1 MTNSKLLF
9 SLLLAGTVGTVS
21 AQSLKDARAAIEAE
35 NYGKAKTILQK
46 LVSKQPK
53 NGDNY
58 FYLGQIYLVNDRA
71 DSAAAIFNQGLTND
85 PKATINNVGLGY
97 VDLMKKDKAGAE
109 SKFALAT
116 AKLGKKDYEPLL
128 EIGRAYINTPEPDY
142 AKALEYLTQA
152 KEKNKKDIA
161 IPLALGDAY
170 RGLKEGSLAYTSYG
184 EAMDIDP
191 NSVQAKVGQAVIVRG
206 AQAYDEAVTQLEA
219 VAAETPTYAPTY
231 RELAETYYQW
241 SKAPGT
247 SDEKYVELNKKGV
260 EQYKKYLEVAGD
272 NTLEAKI
279 RYADFL
285 VYARQYDELKTVS
298 EELAKNPDVDPKI
311 YRYLGY
317 IAFQSAKDYPKAMEY
332 LDLMFSKM
340 EKDRVIPLDY
350 MYLGMSQ
357 IAANSPKAAA
367 PTAAAGADSTATAV
381 DSATTAV
388 DSTTVVTAPVLT
400 PENEANIQ
408 KGIANIKK
416 AIEGD
421 KELLAE
427 VAELAF
433 AKYQD
438 QELQTAASLFE
449 LVAQYKDN
457 PTYLYDANYYAGEA
471 YYQIGAKEE
480 AASKNAEGVMVD
492 QEQKNKAIE
501 TLQKSITYLTVIETT
516 DNKEA
521 QDKYLINALYYK
533 AFAALTADN
542 LEQPKGD
549 FVPAFQK
556 LIDTINQRGAQE
568 KNKNY
573 LIDAYTYIG
582 LYHLLKAENPQ
593 AKTNFQKVI
602 ELDPANEAVQGY
614 LEALK

>member
-9 SLLLAGTVGTVS
+9 SLLLAGSVGTVS

-35 NYGKAKTILQK
+35 NYGKAKTILQQ
-46 LVSKQPK
+46 LVTKQPK

-71 DSAAAIFNQGLTND
+71 DSAATIFNQGLAAD

-97 VDLMKKDKAGAE
+97 VDLMKKDKASAE

-128 EIGRAYINTPEPDY
+128 EIGRAYINAPEPDY

-152 KEKNKKDIA
+152 KEKNKKDVA
-161 IPLALGDAY
+161 IPIALGDAY

-184 EAMDIDP
+184 DATDIDP

-206 AQAYDEAVTQLEA
+206 AQAFDEAITQLEA
-219 VAAETPTYAPTY
+219 IATETPTYAPTY
-231 RELAETYYQW
+231 RELAETYNQW
-241 SKAPGT
+241 SRLPGT

-272 NTLEAKI
+272 NSLEAKI

-285 VYARQYDELKTVS
+285 VYARQYDDLKVVS
-298 EELAKNPDVDPKI
+298 EELAQNPSVDPKI

-317 IAFQSAKDYPKAMEY
+317 IAFQKAKDYPKALEY
-332 LDLMFSKM
+332 LNQMFSKM

-350 MYLGMSQ
+350 MYLGMSE
-357 IAANSPKAAA
+357 IAANSPK
-367 PTAAAGADSTATAV
+367 PAAAGADSTATA
-381 DSATTAV
+381 
-388 DSTTVVTAPVLT
+388 APVLT
-400 PENEANIQ
+400 AENTANIQ
-408 KGIANIKK
+408 KGIADIKK
-416 AIEGD
+416 AIDLD
-421 KELLAE
+421 KELLGE
-427 VAELAF
+427 TAELAF
-433 AKYQD
+433 AKYQE

-449 LVAQYKDN
+449 LVASYTDN
-457 PTYLYDANYYAGEA
+457 KTYLFDANYYAGEA
-471 YYQIGAKEE
+471 YYQIGAKED
-480 AASKNAEGVMVD
+480 AASKNEEQVVVN
-492 QEQKNKAIE
+492 QELRDKAIAD
-501 TLQKSITYLTVIETT
+501 LQKAQTFLSVIETT

-549 FVPAFQK
+549 FVASFQK
-556 LIDTINQRGAQE
+556 LIETINQRGAQE

-573 LIDAYTYIG
+573 LIDANTYIG
-582 LYHLLKAENPQ
+582 LYYYVKQDLPKAKES
-593 AKTNFQKVI
+593 FQKVLAI
-602 ELDPANEAVQGY
+602 DPANEAVKGY
-614 LEALK
+614 LEGLK

>member
-9 SLLLAGTVGTVS
+9 SLLLAGSLGTVS

-35 NYGKAKTILQK
+35 NYGKAKTILQQ
-46 LVSKQPK
+46 LVTKQPK

-71 DSAAAIFNQGLTND
+71 DSAAAIFNQGLAAD

-97 VDLMKKDKAGAE
+97 VDLMKKDKASAE

-128 EIGRAYINTPEPDY
+128 EIGRAYIKAPEPDY

-161 IPLALGDAY
+161 IPIALGDAY

-184 EAMDIDP
+184 EATDIDP

-206 AQAYDEAVTQLEA
+206 AQAFDEAIGQLQTIA
-219 VAAETPTYAPTY
+219 TETPAYAPTY
-231 RELAETYYQW
+231 RELAETYNQW
-241 SKAPGT
+241 SRLPGT

-272 NTLEAKI
+272 NSLEAKI

-285 VYARQYDELKTVS
+285 VYARQYDDLKVVA
-298 EELAKNPDVDPKI
+298 EELAKNPSVDPKI

-317 IAFQSAKDYPKAMEY
+317 IAFQGKDYAKATEY
-332 LDLMFSKM
+332 LTQMFSKM

-350 MYLGMSQ
+350 MYAGL
-357 IAANSPKAAA
+357 ADVANKK
-367 PTAAAGADSTATAV
+367 V
-381 DSATTAV
+381 DA
-388 DSTTVVTAPVLT
+388 
-400 PENEANIQ
+400 
-408 KGIANIKK
+408 GIANIKK
-416 AIEGD
+416 AVDLD
-421 KELLAE
+421 KELLGE

-449 LVAQYKDN
+449 LVASYKDN
-457 PTYLYDANYYAGEA
+457 KTYFYDANYYAGEA
-471 YYQIGAKEE
+471 YFQIGSAEDRE
-480 AASKNAEGVMVD
+480 SKNEEQVVVN
-492 QEQKNKAIE
+492 QELRDKAIAD
-501 TLQKSITYLTVIETT
+501 LQKAQTFLSVIETT

-549 FVPAFQK
+549 FVAPFQK
-556 LIDTINQRGAQE
+556 LIETINQRGAQE
-568 KNKNY
+568 KHKNY
-573 LIDAYTYIG
+573 LVDANTYIG
-582 LYHLLKAENPQ
+582 LYYYVKQNLPKAKES
-593 AKTNFQKVI
+593 FQKVLAI
-602 ELDPANEAVQGY
+602 DPANEAVKGY
-614 LEALK
+614 LQGIK

>member
-9 SLLLAGTVGTVS
+9 SLLLAGSVGTVS

-35 NYGKAKTILQK
+35 NYGKAKTILQQ
-46 LVSKQPK
+46 LVTKQPK

-71 DSAAAIFNQGLTND
+71 DSAATIFSQGLAAD

-97 VDLMKKDKAGAE
+97 VDLLKKDKASAE

-116 AKLGKKDYEPLL
+116 AKLGKKDYEELL
-128 EIGRAYINTPEPDY
+128 EIGRAYINAPEPDY

-184 EAMDIDP
+184 DAMDIDP

-219 VAAETPTYAPTY
+219 IVAEAPTYAPTY

-241 SKAPGT
+241 SKMPGT

-272 NTLEAKI
+272 NSLEAKI

-317 IAFQSAKDYPKAMEY
+317 IAFQTSKDYPKALEY
-332 LDLMFSKM
+332 LNQMFSKM

-350 MYLGMSQ
+350 MYLGMAE
-357 IAANSPKAAA
+357 IATNSPK
-367 PTAAAGADSTATAV
+367 PDAAGADSTATA
-381 DSATTAV
+381 
-388 DSTTVVTAPVLT
+388 APALT
-400 PENEANIQ
+400 PENTANIQ

-433 AKYQD
+433 AKYQE
-438 QELQTAASLFE
+438 QEVQTAVSLFE
-449 LVAQYKDN
+449 LVGEYKDS
-457 PTYLYDANYYAGEA
+457 PYYFDSHYYAGEGN
-471 YYQIGAKEE
+471 YQLGFKKDTQAKD
-480 AASKNAEGVMVD
+480 AEGNYTN
-492 QEQKNKAIE
+492 QELRNEAIANFEKAQKELAI
-501 TLQKSITYLTVIETT
+501 IEAT

-533 AFAALTADN
+533 AFSALGADN
-542 LEQPKGD
+542 LEQPTGG
-549 FVPAFQK
+549 FVAPFQK
-556 LIDTINQRGAQE
+556 LIETINQRGTQE
-568 KNKNY
+568 KNKAY

-582 LYHLLKAENPQ
+582 LYHLIKAENPQ
-593 AKTNFQKVI
+593 AKTNFQKVL

-614 LEALK
+614 MESLK

>member
-357 IAANSPKAAA
+357 IAANSPKAVA

-388 DSTTVVTAPVLT
+388 DSAAVATAPAVT

-438 QELQTAASLFE
+438 QELQTAVSLFE
-449 LVAQYKDN
+449 LVGQYKDS
-457 PTYLYDANYYAGEA
+457 PYYFDSHYYAGEGN
-471 YYQIGAKEE
+471 YQIGFKKDSG
-480 AASKNAEGVMVD
+480 SKDAEGNYVN
-492 QEQKNKAIE
+492 QELRNGAIANFEKAQTE
-501 TLQKSITYLTVIETT
+501 LTIIETT

-533 AFAALTADN
+533 AFSALGADN
-542 LEQPKGD
+542 LEQPTGD
-549 FVPAFQK
+549 FVAPFQK
-556 LIDTINQRGAQE
+556 LIETINQRGTQE
-568 KNKNY
+568 KNKAY

-582 LYHLLKAENPQ
+582 LFHLIKAENPQ

>member
-9 SLLLAGTVGTVS
+9 SLLLAGSVGTVS

-35 NYGKAKTILQK
+35 NYGKAKTILQQ
-46 LVSKQPK
+46 LVTKQPK

-58 FYLGQIYLVNDRA
+58 FYLGQVYLVNDRA
-71 DSAAAIFNQGLTND
+71 DSAAAIFNQGLTAD

-97 VDLMKKDKAGAE
+97 VDLLKKDKASAE

-152 KEKNKKDIA
+152 KAKNTKDIA

-170 RGLKEGSLAYTSYG
+170 RGLREGSLAYTSYG
-184 EAMDIDP
+184 DAMDIDA

-219 VAAETPTYAPTY
+219 IVAETPTYAPTY

-241 SKAPGT
+241 SKMPGT
-247 SDEKYVELNKKGV
+247 TDEKYVELNNKGV
-260 EQYKKYLEVAGD
+260 AQYKKYLEVAGD

-298 EELAKNPDVDPKI
+298 EELAKNPSIDPKI

-317 IAFQSAKDYPKAMEY
+317 IAFQKSKDYPKALDY
-332 LDLMFSKM
+332 LNQMFSKM

-350 MYLGMSQ
+350 MYLGMAE
-357 IAANSPKAAA
+357 IATNSPKPAA
-367 PTAAAGADSTATAV
+367 PAAGADSTAT
-381 DSATTAV
+381 DSTAV
-388 DSTTVVTAPVLT
+388 AAAPVLT
-400 PENEANIQ
+400 PENTANIQ

-421 KELLAE
+421 KELLGE

-433 AKYQD
+433 AKYQE
-438 QELQTAASLFE
+438 QELQTAVSLFG
-449 LVAQYKDN
+449 LVGEYKDT
-457 PTYLYDANYYAGEA
+457 PYYFDSHYYAGEGN
-471 YYQIGAKEE
+471 YQIGFKKDSQAKD
-480 AASKNAEGVMVD
+480 AEGNYVN
-492 QEQKNKAIE
+492 QELRNQAIADFGNAQKE
-501 TLQKSITYLTVIETT
+501 LTIIETT

-533 AFAALTADN
+533 AFSALGSDDMA
-542 LEQPKGD
+542 QPKGD
-549 FVPAFQK
+549 FVAAFQK
-556 LIDTINQRGAQE
+556 LIDTINQRGTQE
-568 KNKNY
+568 KNKAY
-573 LIDAYTYIG
+573 LVDGYTYIG
-582 LYHLLKAENPQ
+582 LFHYLKQ
-593 AKTNFQKVI
+593 DTAKAKQNFQKVLEI
-602 ELDPANEAVQGY
+602 DPANEDVKGY

>member
-9 SLLLAGTVGTVS
+9 SLLLAGSVGTVS

-35 NYGKAKTILQK
+35 NYGKAKTILQQ
-46 LVSKQPK
+46 LVTKQPK

-71 DSAAAIFNQGLTND
+71 DSAAAIFNQGLAAD

-97 VDLMKKDKAGAE
+97 VDLMKKDKASAE

-128 EIGRAYINTPEPDY
+128 EIGRAYIKTPEPDY

-161 IPLALGDAY
+161 IPIALGDAY

-184 EAMDIDP
+184 EATDIDP

-206 AQAYDEAVTQLEA
+206 AQAFDEAIGQLQTIA
-219 VAAETPTYAPTY
+219 TETPAYAPTY
-231 RELAETYYQW
+231 RELAETYNQW
-241 SKAPGT
+241 SRLPGT

-272 NTLEAKI
+272 NSLEAKI

-285 VYARQYDELKTVS
+285 VYARQYDDLKVVA
-298 EELAKNPDVDPKI
+298 EELAKNPSVDPKI

-317 IAFQSAKDYPKAMEY
+317 IAFQGKDYAKATEY
-332 LDLMFSKM
+332 LTQMFSKM

-350 MYLGMSQ
+350 MYAGL
-357 IAANSPKAAA
+357 ADVANKK
-367 PTAAAGADSTATAV
+367 V
-381 DSATTAV
+381 DS
-388 DSTTVVTAPVLT
+388 
-400 PENEANIQ
+400 
-408 KGIANIKK
+408 GIANIKK
-416 AIEGD
+416 AVDLD

-438 QELQTAASLFE
+438 QELQTAVSLFE
-449 LVAQYKDN
+449 LVGNYKDS
-457 PTYLYDANYYAGEA
+457 PYYFDSHYYAGEGN
-471 YYQIGAKEE
+471 YQIGFKKDTEAKD
-480 AASKNAEGVMVD
+480 AEGNYTN
-492 QEQKNKAIE
+492 QELRTQAIADFDKAQKE
-501 TLQKSITYLTVIETT
+501 LTVIETT

-521 QDKYLINALYYK
+521 QDKYLINSLYYK
-533 AFAALTADN
+533 AFAALGSDDMT
-542 LEQPKGD
+542 QPKGT
-549 FVPAFQK
+549 FIAPFQK
-556 LIDTINQRGAQE
+556 LIETINQRGTQE
-568 KNKNY
+568 KNKAY
-573 LIDAYTYIG
+573 LVDAYTYTG
-582 LYHLLKAENPQ
+582 LYYYLKQDN
-593 AKTNFQKVI
+593 AKAKQNFQKVI
-602 ELDPANEAVQGY
+602 EIDPTNEDVKGY
-614 LEALK
+614 LQALK

>member
-9 SLLLAGTVGTVS
+9 SLLLAGSVGTVS

-35 NYGKAKTILQK
+35 NYGKAKTILQQ
-46 LVSKQPK
+46 LVTKQPK

-71 DSAAAIFNQGLTND
+71 DSAAAIFNQGLAAD

-97 VDLMKKDKAGAE
+97 VDLMKKDKASAE

-128 EIGRAYINTPEPDY
+128 EIGRAYIKTPEPDY

-161 IPLALGDAY
+161 IPIALGDAY

-184 EAMDIDP
+184 EATDIDP

-206 AQAYDEAVTQLEA
+206 AQAFDEAIGQLQTIA
-219 VAAETPTYAPTY
+219 TETPAYAPTY
-231 RELAETYYQW
+231 RELAETYNQW
-241 SKAPGT
+241 SRLPGT
-247 SDEKYVELNKKGV
+247 SEEKYVELNKKGV

-272 NTLEAKI
+272 NSLEAKI

-285 VYARQYDELKTVS
+285 VYARQYDDLKVVS
-298 EELAKNPDVDPKI
+298 EELAKNPSVDPKI

-317 IAFQSAKDYPKAMEY
+317 IAFQGKDYAKATEY
-332 LDLMFSKM
+332 LTQMFSKM

-350 MYLGMSQ
+350 MYAGLSDV
-357 IAANSPKAAA
+357 ANKK
-367 PTAAAGADSTATAV
+367 V
-381 DSATTAV
+381 DA
-388 DSTTVVTAPVLT
+388 
-400 PENEANIQ
+400 
-408 KGIANIKK
+408 GIANIKK
-416 AIEGD
+416 AVDLD
-421 KELLAE
+421 KELLGE

-449 LVAQYKDN
+449 MVASYKDN
-457 PTYLYDANYYAGEA
+457 KTYLYDANYYAGEA
-471 YYQIGAKEE
+471 YFQIGSAEDRE
-480 AASKNAEGVMVD
+480 SKNEEQVVVN
-492 QEQKNKAIE
+492 QELRDKALAN
-501 TLQKSITYLTVIETT
+501 LQKSQTFLSVIETT

-549 FVPAFQK
+549 FVAPFQK
-556 LIDTINQRGAQE
+556 LIEAINQRGAQE

-573 LIDAYTYIG
+573 LIDANTYIG
-582 LYHLLKAENPQ
+582 LYYYVKQDLPKAKES
-593 AKTNFQKVI
+593 FQKVLAI
-602 ELDPANEAVQGY
+602 DPTNEAVKGY
-614 LEALK
+614 LGALK

>member
-9 SLLLAGTVGTVS
+9 SLLLAGSVGTVS

-35 NYGKAKTILQK
+35 NYGKAKTILQQ
-46 LVSKQPK
+46 LVTKQPK

-71 DSAAAIFNQGLTND
+71 DSAATIFNQGLTAD

-97 VDLMKKDKAGAE
+97 VDLLKKDKVSAE

-128 EIGRAYINTPEPDY
+128 EIGRAYIKTPEPDY

-152 KEKNKKDIA
+152 KAKNTKDIA

-184 EAMDIDP
+184 DAMDIDA
-191 NSVQAKVGQAVIVRG
+191 NSVKAKVGQAIIVRG

-219 VAAETPTYAPTY
+219 IAVETPTYAPTY

-241 SKAPGT
+241 SKMPGT

-272 NTLEAKI
+272 TSLEAKI

-285 VYARQYDELKTVS
+285 VYSRQYDELKTVS
-298 EELAKNPDVDPKI
+298 EELAKNPSVDPKI

-317 IAFQSAKDYPKAMEY
+317 IAFQTSKDYAKALEY
-332 LDLMFSKM
+332 LNQMFSKM

-350 MYLGMSQ
+350 MYLGMSE
-357 IAANSPKAAA
+357 IATNSPK
-367 PTAAAGADSTATAV
+367 PAAGAAADSTAT
-381 DSATTAV
+381 
-388 DSTTVVTAPVLT
+388 TAPVLT
-400 PENEANIQ
+400 PENTANIQ

-433 AKYQD
+433 AKYQE
-438 QELQTAASLFE
+438 QELQTAVSLFE
-449 LVAQYKDN
+449 LVGEYKDS
-457 PTYLYDANYYAGEA
+457 PYFFDSHYYAGEGN
-471 YYQIGAKEE
+471 YQIGFKKDTEAKD
-480 AASKNAEGVMVD
+480 AEGNYVNQQLRTD
-492 QEQKNKAIE
+492 AIANFDKAQKE
-501 TLQKSITYLTVIETT
+501 LTIIETT

-521 QDKYLINALYYK
+521 KDKYLVNALYYK
-533 AFAALTADN
+533 AFSALGADN

-549 FVPAFQK
+549 FVAPFQK
-556 LIDTINQRGAQE
+556 LIETINQRGSQE
-568 KNKNY
+568 KNKAY
-573 LIDAYTYIG
+573 LVDAYTYIG
-582 LYHLLKAENPQ
+582 LFHYLKQDTAQ
-593 AKTNFQKVI
+593 AKQNFQKVLEI
-602 ELDPANEAVQGY
+602 DPANEAVKGY
-614 LEALK
+614 LEGLK